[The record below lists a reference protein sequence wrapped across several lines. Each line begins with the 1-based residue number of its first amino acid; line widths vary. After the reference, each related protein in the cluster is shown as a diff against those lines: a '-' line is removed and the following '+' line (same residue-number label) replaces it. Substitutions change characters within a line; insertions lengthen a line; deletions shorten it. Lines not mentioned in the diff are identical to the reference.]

1 MRFGRSEVMKT
12 SSQPTAQN
20 QWFFSVESGELR
32 REKTVVDSLH
42 RKGQDRATVSRISI
56 GTLSDSTLRT
66 PVLRDGMERSKT
78 FSFPGLM
85 DTS

>member
-20 QWFFSVESGELR
+20 QWVFSVEGGELR

-42 RKGQDRATVSRISI
+42 RKD
-56 GTLSDSTLRT
+56 
-66 PVLRDGMERSKT
+66 KT
-78 FSFPGLM
+78 GPP
-85 DTS
+85 